1 MITGRWSNGETHLR
15 FIHSYVINE
24 SNTSKFSFSLK
35 KKIWLFQA
43 KKLSKL
49 QVRFTRSRQKRKNYF
64 NVTLSEIFKIH
75 RRIIKYII
83 KKKIILD
90 YL

>member
-1 MITGRWSNGETHLR
+1 MITGRWSNGETHLG
-15 FIHSYVINE
+15 FIHSFVINE

-35 KKIWLFQA
+35 KKIWLFPA

-64 NVTLSEIFKIH
+64 NNKVKFLKVIENNQ
-75 RRIIKYII
+75 KYYI
-83 KKKIILD
+83 KKNIILD